1 MLFLPFIIL
10 VVFTACI
17 IKNKTWA
24 FCFYMVCRLL
34 LPPIVRVGPV
44 SMNTFMSFIML
55 ATIILSYKKLDRQ
68 QKKMFFPIGALILPL
83 GIFSFFGVIPYDIVY
98 RNLFQFFMTEICPCL
113 FLIICL
119 KSSKDVRQIL
129 LFIGLSYIIVGIWG
143 IITYLL
149 KMNPLYTFFM
159 LTFAGDYEVS
169 DFTGDGFG
177 SLRGSLLGAAS
188 GNLSGPLPWGQE
200 SMLVALFFL
209 FFKDVKKNPKYLIIT
224 IVVLAVINTFLSGKR
239 SCLLPIIIFYAFY
252 FWRSK
257 LFSLKNV
264 FLSIFVLVTAFIVIS
279 SFPIF
284 NQINK
289 NIESTIFFWD
299 DNVARKNNVDG
310 SSLEMRQ
317 SQFECANQMI
327 SNHVFCGLG
336 YDYPSYYSSIRGLH
350 PVMFGFESIY
360 FSVIVSSGLLGLLVW
375 FLFFRRIILLSY
387 KNKNDLDFILAY
399 HFGFLLSCLL
409 TAIQSSLWIYMIFS
423 YLYVQNKKCIKKEK
437 VNEVINS
444 NSSL

>member
-1 MLFLPFIIL
+1 MLFLPFVIL
-10 VVFTACI
+10 FLFTACI
-17 IKNKTWA
+17 LKNKTWA

-34 LPPIVRVGPV
+34 LPPIVRIGPV
-44 SMNTFMSFIML
+44 SMNTVMSFIML
-55 ATIILSYKKLDRQ
+55 ATIFFSYKKLDKQ
-68 QKKMFFPIGALILPL
+68 QKRLFFPITLLVFPL
-83 GIFSFFGVIPYDIVY
+83 GIFSAFGVIPYDIVY

-119 KSSKDVRQIL
+119 KSSKDVRNIL
-129 LFIGLSYIIVGIWG
+129 IFIGFSYIIIGIWG
-143 IITYLL
+143 IITYCL

-169 DFTGDGFG
+169 DFTGDGYG

-209 FFKDVKKNPKYLIIT
+209 FFKDIKKIPKALVIT
-224 IVVLAVINTFLSGKR
+224 VVALAIINTFLSGKR
-239 SCLLPIIIFYAFY
+239 SCLLPIIIFCAYY
-252 FWRSK
+252 IWRSK
-257 LFSLKNV
+257 LLSLKNI
-264 FLSIFVLVTAFIVIS
+264 FFSIFVLVSAFIVIS

-299 DNVARKNNVDG
+299 DDVARKNNVDG

-317 SQFECANQMI
+317 SQFVCANQMI
-327 SNHVFCGLG
+327 SNHAFCGLG
-336 YDYPSYYSSIRGLH
+336 YDYPSYYSSIKGLH
-350 PVMFGFESIY
+350 PIMFGFESIY
-360 FSVIVSSGLLGLLVW
+360 FSVIVSSGILGLFVW
-375 FLFFRRIILLSY
+375 FLFFRTIMLLSY
-387 KNKNDLDFILAY
+387 KGRSDLDFIIAFHL
-399 HFGFLLSCLL
+399 GFLLSCLL

-423 YLYVQNKKCIKKEK
+423 YLYVQNKRCVQNDKI
-437 VNEVINS
+437 NEVNNS
-444 NSSL
+444 NSSI